1 MLNYISKPKSLK
13 ISAVKNKYHSL
24 MPSEFRVV
32 SIQNNNTN
40 KLSEFCESENV
51 GEQIEVTKYLS
62 FCTKNFL
69 ATISCIG
76 GLILDETKGENI
88 PPLVYKDSSRKLH
101 KGHYV
106 ISRNASLGKIA
117 YINSDTNIILNG
129 GISYLKFKKEY
140 EFYAPAFF
148 IVNYGADYL
157 TCITSGGGTQQ
168 NAKRDT
174 LLSVPIPLPTIS
186 NHFRPNDIITF
197 VSILV
202 QNIIHKEEEIKHKIN
217 LTENIIKNELEQ
229 NQLKNYMVE
238 ITKIS
243 HIKLNNLRLDAGLY
257 SDEYKLMR
265 NKIANYKNGVFS
277 IPYENLS
284 SGSTPKIRVLG
295 KKANYKWVTPTNVSD
310 DGFFSPVENVS
321 MPSENNLNSDA
332 VLFINRTSKGKKGEY
347 VGIASFYD
355 FSYYGAGHYNQGF
368 YALKDGYS
376 STQMKFIIAFMNSR
390 IMRKICGYTSQG
402 TKMKEM
408 KMTDFSRLIFPNLPL
423 LKQQKVAQAYYN
435 PVTNNSNLILENYLT
450 LEFERNKSLGIFQ
463 LNMEILELKEK
474 LANVID
480 KIIKN
485 QEIQINL

>member
-69 ATISCIG
+69 ATISCMG

-140 EFYAPAFF
+140 EFYAPVFF

-202 QNIIHKEEEIKHKIN
+202 QNIIHKEEEINRKNILIDKMIEDELNNNQKNEKYYYTLPKISEVKNTLTKLDTGVYSTKFKALDFLVKNYLGGFELMDTYVIN
-217 LTENIIKNELEQ
+217 LK
-229 NQLKNYMVE
+229 
-238 ITKIS
+238 
-243 HIKLNNLRLDAGLY
+243 
-257 SDEYKLMR
+257 
-265 NKIANYKNGVFS
+265 
-277 IPYENLS
+277 
-284 SGSTPKIRVLG
+284 SGSTPNFFEKKTGDFPFFVRPTEFNANRTYESLRKIHFNKDIAKHRVDVEAGIILPRKG
-295 KKANYKWVTPTNVSD
+295 GVNAILKPEGFPVIVGDSVKFGTFKNINIGFLASFLTSNLIKSQLEKIKSKTNGGSLTETNLRNLPIPN
-310 DGFFSPVENVS
+310 FSP
-321 MPSENNLNSDA
+321 
-332 VLFINRTSKGKKGEY
+332 SKQHE
-347 VGIASFYD
+347 
-355 FSYYGAGHYNQGF
+355 
-368 YALKDGYS
+368 
-376 STQMKFIIAFMNSR
+376 IAF
-390 IMRKICGYTSQG
+390 
-402 TKMKEM
+402 E
-408 KMTDFSRLIFPNLPL
+408 
-423 LKQQKVAQAYYN
+423 YYN